1 MTVDIHSTD
10 EEKVEA
16 IKKWLKDNGMWIIV
30 GAAVGFGGV
39 YGYRYMEAEKERH
52 FKTASY
58 TYSQLL
64 KVKGDDAK
72 KAEYDSL
79 AKELTSQFQDTIYNA
94 YARFHIAQNAIDNGK
109 LDQAINE
116 YDSIINA
123 YPKHAMSH
131 IATIRKARVMTQSG
145 QAEQA
150 AALIEKATKGE
161 FAGQYAYTLGDIYMH
176 LGQKDKARIAYS
188 DAMDQGQGTV
198 ATDPML
204 KIKLDSLAV
213 AEIDV
218 EQVVEDAE

>member
-16 IKKWLKDNGMWIIV
+16 IKKWLKDNGMWIVV

-39 YGYRYMEAEKERH
+39 YGYRYMEAEKENH

-64 KVKGDDAK
+64 KVKGDAAK
-72 KAEYDSL
+72 KSEYETL
-79 AKELTSQFQDTIYNA
+79 AKELTTQFQDTIYNA
-94 YARFHIAQNAIDNGK
+94 YARFHIAQNAIENGA
-109 LDQAINE
+109 LETAISE
-116 YDSIINA
+116 YDAIIKA

-131 IATIRKARVMTQSG
+131 IATIRKARVMTQHG

-150 AALIEKATKGE
+150 AALIEKNEKGE
-161 FAGQYAYTLGDIYMH
+161 FTAQYAYTLGDIYMH
-176 LGQKDKARIAYS
+176 LGQKDKARIAYT
-188 DAMDQGQGTV
+188 DAMDKGEGTV

-204 KIKLDSLAV
+204 KIKLDALAT
-213 AEIDV
+213 AEIEID
-218 EQVVEDAE
+218 QVVDNAE

>member
-72 KAEYDSL
+72 KAEYENLS
-79 AKELTSQFQDTIYNA
+79 KELTTQFQDTIYNA
-94 YARFHIAQNAIDNGK
+94 YARFHIAQNEIENGALDKAVSQYEAIIK
-109 LDQAINE
+109 
-116 YDSIINA
+116 A

-131 IATIRKARVMTQSG
+131 IALIRKARVMTQNG

-150 AALIEKATKGE
+150 ATLLEKAEKGE
-161 FAGQYAYTLGDIYMH
+161 FFSQYAYTLGDIYML
-176 LGQKDKARIAYS
+176 LGQKDKARIAYT
-188 DAMDQGQGTV
+188 DAMDKGEGTV
-198 ATDPML
+198 GSDPML
-204 KIKLDSLAV
+204 KIKLDSLAA
-213 AEIDV
+213 AEIEI
-218 EQVVEDAE
+218 EQVIDNAE